1 MTTRIGMP
9 PIAIGIH
16 VRPAM
21 WRLKIFI
28 KHMKRSL
35 LILFCLIWSASAFSQ
50 IRLGQSRYASTK
62 PVNILE
68 LNYSKPQK
76 FRIAEIKAVGLST
89 LDEIAI
95 ISLSGLKVDDRID
108 VPGDAISN
116 ALKKLWGQ
124 GIIGDVKILVTKIEG
139 DDIYLLLDLTE
150 RPRFSRV
157 EFSGINKT
165 QEGELRDKV
174 NIRGR
179 VVRDDVLNTA
189 KRNIEKYY
197 LDKGYLNTDVKIS
210 QVRDTTLPNSV
221 KLRFDIDI
229 NSKVKI
235 NEIQFYGNSELT
247 DGALKGKMKKT
258 KEHARVAVFKDV
270 YSRIADAD
278 AASVKNSIMHTDT
291 ASNEDVKNYINKN
304 FKLNFFS
311 GSKYIPKEYRNDK
324 DQVIAFYNTK
334 GFRDAKILTDSV
346 YNFADDKI
354 NIDIELVEGKK
365 YYYRNITFAGNYV
378 HPSAVLQA
386 KLGIQKGDVYDK
398 EKLDK
403 RLNYD
408 PQKGDDVSSLY
419 QDDGYLF
426 FDIDPVEVNV
436 SGDSI
441 DMEMRIF
448 EGPQVTVNSVNIT
461 GNERTSDHVVMREI
475 RILPG
480 QKFNRAALVRTIREL
495 STLGYFDPEKINP
508 DLRPNFEA
516 ATVDITF
523 ELEERPNDQIELSG
537 GWGGFYGFVGTVGLV
552 FNNFSIKNIG
562 DFSKWDPLPVG
573 DGQKLSLRVQ
583 ANGKTFQ
590 NYSISLTEPWFGGKK
605 PQALSFSFNH
615 SVQRQLDMY
624 NQTNF
629 GNELGFFKITG
640 VTLGLAKRVTWPDDN
655 FSISNSL
662 QFQNYV
668 FDNYGTSFGLTYED
682 GTSKSITWNTT
693 IARTNIDNMT
703 FPRVGSNISLSV
715 AFTPPYASLNKD
727 INSESPDQ
735 EKYKWLEY
743 HKWMFDAAF
752 YTPLFGSSKFVGS
765 ARAHM
770 GFLGS
775 YGNKIGIIPLER
787 FVMGGDGMTF
797 NNFALGQE
805 IIGLR
810 GYENQSIT
818 PGSQTRGS
826 GEPYGGVVYNKFVTE
841 VRFLV
846 SPNPSATIF
855 LLGFAEAGNN
865 WGSYKEYNPYDLKKS
880 AGFGARIFMPAFGL
894 LGIDWG
900 YGFDRVP
907 GQLERSGA
915 QFHFTIGQ
923 QLR

>member
-1 MTTRIGMP
+1 M
-9 PIAIGIH
+9 
-16 VRPAM
+16 
-21 WRLKIFI
+21 
-28 KHMKRSL
+28 
-35 LILFCLIWSASAFSQ
+35 WSASAMAQ

-62 PVNILE
+62 PINILE
-68 LNYSKPQK
+68 LNYSKPEK

-89 LDEIAI
+89 LDEVAI
-95 ISLSGLKVDDRID
+95 ISLSGLKVDDRIE
-108 VPGDAISN
+108 VPGEALSN

-139 DDIYLLLDLTE
+139 EDIYLLLDLTE

-157 EFSGINKT
+157 EFTGISKT

-197 LDKGYLNTDVKIS
+197 LDKGFLNTDVKIY
-210 QVRDTTLPNSV
+210 QDRDTTLPNSV
-221 KLRFDIDI
+221 KLRFDINP

-235 NEIQFYGNSELT
+235 NEIQFYGNEELG

-258 KEHARVAVFKDV
+258 KEFARVSVFKDV
-270 YSRIADAD
+270 YSRVTDAD
-278 AASVKNSIMHTDT
+278 AESLKNSILYTDS
-291 ASNEDVKNYINKN
+291 ASTDDVKNYINKN
-304 FKLNFFS
+304 FKLNFLA
-311 GSKYIPKEYRNDK
+311 GSKYIPKEYRTDK
-324 DQVIAFYNTK
+324 DNVINFYNSK
-334 GFRDAKILTDSV
+334 GFRDAKILEDSV
-346 YNFADDKI
+346 YSFTDDKI
-354 NIDIELVEGKK
+354 NIDIEVKEGRK
-365 YYYRNITFAGNYV
+365 YYYRNITFTGNYI
-378 HPSAVLQA
+378 HPSSVLLA
-386 KLGIQKGDVYDK
+386 KLGIKKGDVYDK

-419 QDDGYLF
+419 QDNGYLF
-426 FDIDPVEVNV
+426 FNIDPVEVNV
-436 SGDSI
+436 TGDSI
-441 DMEMRIF
+441 DLEMRIF
-448 EGPQVTVNSVNIT
+448 EGPQVTVNSVSIK

-480 QKFNRAALVRTIREL
+480 QKFNRSALVRTIREL

-537 GWGGFYGFVGTVGLV
+537 GWGGFFGFVGTVGLV
-552 FNNFSIKNIG
+552 FNNFSVKNIG
-562 DFSKWDPLPVG
+562 DFDKWDPLPVG

-583 ANGKTFQ
+583 ANGRTFQ
-590 NYSISLTEPWFGGKK
+590 NYSLSLTEPWFGGKK
-605 PQALSFSFNH
+605 PNALSFSFNH
-615 SVQRQLDMY
+615 SVQRQVDFF
-624 NQTNF
+624 NQSNL

-640 VTLGLAKRVTWPDDN
+640 VTVGLAKRVTWPDDY

-668 FDNYGTSFGLTYED
+668 FDQFGTSFGLSYPT

-693 IARTNIDNMT
+693 IARNNVDNT
-703 FPRVGSNISLSV
+703 IFPRLGSNIML
-715 AFTPPYASLNKD
+715 AMNFTPPYTSLNPNITD
-727 INSESPDQ
+727 ESPDPQ
-735 EKYKWLEY
+735 KYQWLEY
-743 HKWMFDAAF
+743 HKWMFDASF
-752 YTPLFGSSKFVGS
+752 YTPIFGSSKWVAS

-775 YGNKIGIIPLER
+775 YGDKIGIIPLER

-818 PGSQTRGS
+818 PGRETRGS
-826 GEPYGGVVYNKFVTE
+826 ANPEPYGGVVYNKYVME

-865 WGSYKEYNPYDLKKS
+865 WGDYKDFNPYDLKKS

-894 LGIDWG
+894 LGVDWG
-900 YGFDRVP
+900 YGFDPIP
-907 GQLERSGA
+907 GTIQPSGA

-923 QLR
+923 QFR

>member
-1 MTTRIGMP
+1 
-9 PIAIGIH
+9 
-16 VRPAM
+16 
-21 WRLKIFI
+21 
-28 KHMKRSL
+28 MKRSL
-35 LILFCLIWSASAFSQ
+35 LILCCLIWSASAYSQ
-50 IRLGQSRYASTK
+50 IRLGQSRYASQK

-68 LNYSKPQK
+68 LNYAKPQK

-197 LDKGYLNTDVKIS
+197 LDKGYLNTDVKIF
-210 QVRDTTLPNSV
+210 QDRDTTLPNSV
-221 KLRFDIDI
+221 KLRFDIAI

-235 NEIQFYGNSELT
+235 NEIQFHGNEELS
-247 DGALKGKMKKT
+247 DRALKGKMKKT
-258 KEHARVAVFKDV
+258 KEHARVAVFKDL
-270 YSRIADAD
+270 YTRATDAD
-278 AASVKNSIMHTDT
+278 ASSIANSVLHTDS
-291 ASNEDVKNYINKN
+291 ASADDVKNYISKN
-304 FKLNFFS
+304 FKLNFFA

-324 DQVIAFYNTK
+324 DAVINFYNSR
-334 GFRDAKILTDSV
+334 GFRDAKILNDSV
-346 YNFADDKI
+346 YNFSEDKI
-354 NIDIELVEGKK
+354 NIDIDVVEGRK
-365 YYYRNITFAGNYV
+365 YYYRDITFSGNYI
-378 HPSAVLQA
+378 HPDAVLLA
-386 KLGIQKGDVYDK
+386 RLGIQKGDVYDK

-408 PQKGDDVSSLY
+408 PQRGDDVSSLY

-426 FDIDPVEVNV
+426 FSIDPVEVNV

-441 DMEMRIF
+441 DLEMRIF
-448 EGPQVTVNSVNIT
+448 EGPQVTVNSVNIK

-480 QKFNRAALVRTIREL
+480 QKFNRSALVRTIREL

-537 GWGGFYGFVGTVGLV
+537 GWGGFYRFVGTVGLV
-552 FNNFSIKNIG
+552 FNNFSVRNIG

-583 ANGKTFQ
+583 ANGRTFQ

-605 PQALSFSFNH
+605 PNALSFSFNH
-615 SVQRQLDMY
+615 SVQRQVDFI
-624 NQTNF
+624 NQANF
-629 GNELGFFKITG
+629 GNELGYFKITG
-640 VTLGLAKRVTWPDDN
+640 VTVGLAKRVTWPDDN

-662 QFQNYV
+662 QFQNYE
-668 FDNYGTSFGLTYED
+668 FDEFGTSFGLSYPT

-693 IARTNIDNMT
+693 IARTNIDNNT
-703 FPRVGSNISLSV
+703 FPRMGSNIMLSA
-715 AFTPPYASLNKD
+715 AFTPPYASLNKN
-727 INSESPDQ
+727 INDESPDQ

-743 HKWMFDAAF
+743 HKWMFDASF
-752 YTPLFGSSKFVGS
+752 YTPIFGSSKWVAS

-810 GYENQSIT
+810 GYENQTIT
-818 PGSQTRGS
+818 PGRETRGQ
-826 GEPYGGVVYNKFVTE
+826 ENADPYGGVVYNKFVTE

-865 WGSYKEYNPYDLKKS
+865 WGSYKDYNPYDLKKS

-900 YGFDRVP
+900 YGFDAVSP
-907 GQLERSGA
+907 SLERSGP

-923 QLR
+923 QFR

>member
-1 MTTRIGMP
+1 
-9 PIAIGIH
+9 
-16 VRPAM
+16 
-21 WRLKIFI
+21 
-28 KHMKRSL
+28 MKRTL
-35 LILFCLIWSASAFSQ
+35 LILFCLVWAGTAMAQ
-50 IRLGQSRYASTK
+50 IRLGQSRYASSK
-62 PVNILE
+62 PVDILE
-68 LNYSKPQK
+68 LNYAKPK
-76 FRIAEIKAVGLST
+76 TYRIAEIKAVGLTT

-95 ISLSGLKVDDRID
+95 LSLSGLKVDDKIE

-157 EFSGINKT
+157 EFQGVNKT
-165 QEGELRDKV
+165 QQSELKDKV

-189 KRNIEKYY
+189 KRTIEKYY
-197 LDKGYLNTDVKIS
+197 LDKGFLNTEVKIL
-210 QVRDTTLPNSV
+210 QERDTTLPNSV
-221 KLRFDIDI
+221 KLIFDVAQNDKVRI
-229 NSKVKI
+229 NAI
-235 NEIQFYGNSELT
+235 EFYGNEAIADSK
-247 DGALKGKMKKT
+247 LKKKLKKT
-258 KEHARVAVFKDV
+258 KEHARVSVFKDI
-270 YSRIADAD
+270 YSRATDASAADL
-278 AASVKNSIMHTDT
+278 KNALLHTDS
-291 ASNEDVKNYINKN
+291 ASHEDVKEYINRN

-324 DQVIAFYNTK
+324 DNVINFYQSK
-334 GFRDAKILTDSV
+334 GYRDARIVNDSV
-346 YNFADDKI
+346 YKFTQDKI
-354 NIDIELVEGKK
+354 NIDIDVEEGKQ
-365 YYYRNITFAGNYV
+365 YYYRNITFAGNFI
-378 HPSAVLQA
+378 HPDAVLQA
-386 KLGIQKGDVYDK
+386 KLGIQKGDIYDK

-408 PQKGDDVSSLY
+408 PTKGDDVSSLY
-419 QDDGYLF
+419 QNDGYLF
-426 FDIDPVEVNV
+426 FTINPVEVNV
-436 SGDSI
+436 AGDSI
-441 DMEMRIF
+441 DLEMRIF
-448 EGPQVTVNSVNIT
+448 EGPQVTVNSVNIK

-480 QKFNRAALVRTIREL
+480 QKFNRELLVRTIREL

-537 GWGGFYGFVGTVGLV
+537 GWGGFYGFVGTVGLS
-552 FNNFSIKNIG
+552 FNNFSIRNIG

-583 ANGKTFQ
+583 ANGRSFQ
-590 NYSISLTEPWFGGKK
+590 NYSVSLTEPWFGGKK
-605 PQALSFSFNH
+605 PNALSFAFNH
-615 SVQRQLDMY
+615 SVQRQVDFR
-624 NQTNF
+624 NRNNF
-629 GNELGFFKITG
+629 GNELGYFKITG
-640 VTLGLAKRVTWPDDN
+640 LTLGLAKRVIWPDDN

-662 QFQNYV
+662 QFQIYE
-668 FDNYGTSFGLTYED
+668 FDQFGTSFGLSYPT

-693 IARTNIDNMT
+693 ISRYNLDNPT
-703 FPRVGSNISLSV
+703 FPRFGSNIILSV
-715 AFTPPYASLNKD
+715 DLTPPYTSLNKN
-727 INSESPDQ
+727 ITPESTDQ

-743 HKWMFDAAF
+743 NKFMFDASI
-752 YTPLFGSSKFVGS
+752 YTPLFGSSKFVAS

-775 YGNKIGIIPLER
+775 YGDKLGIIPLER

-818 PGSQTRGS
+818 PGKETRGTLDPD
-826 GEPYGGVVYNKFVTE
+826 PYGGVVYNKYVME
-841 VRFLV
+841 LRYLI

-855 LLGFAEAGNN
+855 VLGFAEAGNN
-865 WGSYKEYNPYDLKKS
+865 WGDYADFNPYDLKKA
-880 AGFGARIFMPAFGL
+880 AGVGARIFMPAFGL

-900 YGFDRVP
+900 YGFDKVRVAQ
-907 GQLERSGA
+907 GNTFREVTSGS

>member
-1 MTTRIGMP
+1 
-9 PIAIGIH
+9 
-16 VRPAM
+16 
-21 WRLKIFI
+21 
-28 KHMKRSL
+28 MKRSL
-35 LILFCLIWSASAFSQ
+35 LILFCLIWASTAMSQ
-50 IRLGQSRYASTK
+50 IRLGQSRFATAK
-62 PVNILE
+62 PVDILE
-68 LNYSKPQK
+68 LNYSKPQT
-76 FRIAEIKAVGLST
+76 FRVAEIKAVGLST
-89 LDEIAI
+89 LDENAI
-95 ISLSGLKVDDRID
+95 ISLAGIKVDDRIE

-116 ALKKLWGQ
+116 ALKKLWNQ

-139 DDIYLLLDLTE
+139 EDIYLLLELTE

-157 EFSGINKT
+157 EFTGINKT
-165 QEGELRDKV
+165 QESELRDKI

-179 VVRDDVLNTA
+179 VVREDVLNTA
-189 KRNIEKYY
+189 ERNIQKYFV
-197 LDKGYLNTDVKIS
+197 DKGYLNTEVKVN

-221 KLRFDIDI
+221 LLRFDVDPK
-229 NSKVKI
+229 SKVKI
-235 NEIQFYGNSELT
+235 NEIRIFGNEEIADSKV
-247 DGALKGKMKKT
+247 KGKLKKT
-258 KEHARVAVFKDV
+258 KEHARVSVFRDL
-270 YSRIADAD
+270 YSRMTDAS
-278 AASVKNSIMHTDT
+278 ASDFANTIRYTDS
-291 ASNEDVKNYINKN
+291 ASREDVKTYINKN
-304 FKLNFFS
+304 FKLNFFA

-324 DQVIAFYNTK
+324 DNVINFYQTK
-334 GFRDAKILTDSV
+334 GFRDAKIVSDSV
-346 YNFADDKI
+346 YAYGKDEI
-354 NIDIELVEGKK
+354 NIDLELEEGRK
-365 YYYRNITFAGNYV
+365 YYYRNIEFTGNFI
-378 HPSAVLQA
+378 HPDEVLRA

-398 EKLDK
+398 ERLDK

-426 FDIDPVEVNV
+426 FNIQPVEVNV
-436 SGDSI
+436 VGDSI
-441 DMEMRIF
+441 DLEMRIF
-448 EGPQVTVNSVNIT
+448 EGPQVTVNSVNIK

-480 QKFNRAALVRTIREL
+480 QKFNRALLVRTIREL
-495 STLGYFDPEKINP
+495 SQLGYFDPEKINP

-562 DFSKWDPLPVG
+562 NFDKWDPLPVG

-583 ANGKTFQ
+583 ANGRTFQ
-590 NYSISLTEPWFGGKK
+590 NYSVSLTEPWFGGRK
-605 PQALSFSFNH
+605 PNALSISFNH
-615 SVQRQLDMY
+615 SVQRQVDFF
-624 NQTNF
+624 NSANF

-640 VTLGLAKRVTWPDDN
+640 ATIGLARRVTWPDDY

-662 QFQNYV
+662 QFQVYE
-668 FDNYGTSFGLTYED
+668 FDRFGTSFGLSYPT
-682 GTSKSITWNTT
+682 GRSNSITFNNT
-693 IARTNIDNMT
+693 IARNNVDNPIY
-703 FPRVGSNISLSV
+703 PRFGSNIMLST
-715 AFTPPYASLNKD
+715 ALTPPYTSLNKNID
-727 INSESPDQ
+727 AESPDE

-743 HKWMFDAAF
+743 HKWMFDASI
-752 YTPLFGSSKFVGS
+752 YTPLFGSNKLVAS

-775 YGNKIGIIPLER
+775 YGDRIGIIPLER

-818 PGSQTRGS
+818 PGRDTRGT
-826 GEPYGGVVYNKFVTE
+826 ENPDPYGGIVYNKYVME
-841 VRFLV
+841 LRFLV

-855 LLGFAEAGNN
+855 VLGFAEAGNN
-865 WGSYKEYNPYDLKKS
+865 WGSYKEFNPYDLKKS

-894 LGIDWG
+894 LGVDWG
-900 YGFDRVP
+900 YGFDAIP
-907 GQLERSGA
+907 GQTRRSGP

-923 QLR
+923 QFR

>member
-1 MTTRIGMP
+1 M
-9 PIAIGIH
+9 
-16 VRPAM
+16 
-21 WRLKIFI
+21 
-28 KHMKRSL
+28 
-35 LILFCLIWSASAFSQ
+35 IWSASAYSQ

-76 FRIAEIKAVGLST
+76 FRIAEIKAVGLTT

-95 ISLSGLKVDDRID
+95 ISLSGLKVDDQID

-139 DDIYLLLDLTE
+139 NDIYLLLDLTE

-157 EFSGINKT
+157 EFTGINKT

-197 LDKGYLNTDVKIS
+197 LDKGYLNTDVKVF
-210 QVRDTTLPNSV
+210 QDRDTTLPNSV

-235 NEIQFYGNSELT
+235 NEIDFQGNEELA
-247 DGALKGKMKKT
+247 DRALKGKMKKT
-258 KEHARVAVFKDV
+258 KEHARVSVFKDV

-278 AASVKNSIMHTDT
+278 AESVKSSVLHTDS
-291 ASNEDVKNYINKN
+291 ASYDDAKNYINKN
-304 FKLNFFS
+304 FKLNFFA

-324 DQVIAFYNTK
+324 DAVINFYNSK
-334 GFRDAKILTDSV
+334 GFRDAKILNDTV
-346 YNFADDKI
+346 YNFSEDKI
-354 NIDIELVEGKK
+354 NIEIDVVEGRK
-365 YYYRNITFAGNYV
+365 YYYRNITFSGNYI
-378 HPSAVLQA
+378 HPDAVLLA

-408 PQKGDDVSSLY
+408 PQRGDDVSSLY

-426 FDIDPVEVNV
+426 FNIDPVEVNV
-436 SGDSI
+436 AGDSI
-441 DMEMRIF
+441 DLEMRIF
-448 EGPQVTVNSVNIT
+448 EGPQVTVNSVNIK

-480 QKFNRAALVRTIREL
+480 QKFNRALLVRTIREL

-552 FNNFSIKNIG
+552 FNNFSIRNIG

-605 PQALSFSFNH
+605 PNALSFSFNH
-615 SVQRQLDMY
+615 SVQRQVDYY
-624 NQTNF
+624 NTVASDD
-629 GNELGFFKITG
+629 LGFFKITG
-640 VTLGLAKRVTWPDDN
+640 VTVGLAKRVTWPDDN
-655 FSISNSL
+655 FSVSNSL
-662 QFQNYV
+662 QFQNYE
-668 FDNYGTSFGLTYED
+668 FDQYGTSFGLSYAT
-682 GTSKSITWNTT
+682 GVSKSVTWNTT
-693 IARTNIDNMT
+693 IARTNIDNNT
-703 FPRVGSNISLSV
+703 FPRMGSNIILSA
-715 AFTPPYASLNKD
+715 AFTPPYASLNKNID
-727 INSESPDQ
+727 EESTDE

-743 HKWMFDAAF
+743 HKWMFDASF
-752 YTPLFGSSKFVGS
+752 YTPIFGSSKWVAS

-818 PGSQTRGS
+818 PGKDTRGTANPD
-826 GEPYGGVVYNKFVTE
+826 PYGGVVYNKFVTE

-865 WGSYKEYNPYDLKKS
+865 WGSYKDYNPYDLKKS

-900 YGFDRVP
+900 YGFDTVAP
-907 GQLERSGA
+907 SLERSGP

-923 QLR
+923 QFR

>member
-1 MTTRIGMP
+1 
-9 PIAIGIH
+9 
-16 VRPAM
+16 
-21 WRLKIFI
+21 
-28 KHMKRSL
+28 MKKSL
-35 LILFCLIWSASAFSQ
+35 LVLFCLVLASSSMAQ
-50 IRLGQSRYASTK
+50 VRLGQSRYANTK
-62 PVNILE
+62 PINIME

-76 FRIAEIKAVGLST
+76 YRIAEIKAVGLTT

-95 ISLSGLKVDDRID
+95 LSLSGLKVDDVIE

-124 GIIGDVKILVTKIEG
+124 GIIGDVKVLVTKVEG

-157 EFSGINKT
+157 EFSGISKT
-165 QEGELRDKV
+165 QESELKDKV

-197 LDKGYLNTDVKIS
+197 LDKGFLNTDVKII
-210 QVRDTTLPNSV
+210 QERDTTIPNSV
-221 KLRFDIDI
+221 KLRFEVDPKT
-229 NSKVKI
+229 KVKI
-235 NEIQFYGNSELT
+235 NEIKVFGNEEISDYAVKSKL
-247 DGALKGKMKKT
+247 KKT
-258 KEHARVAVFKDV
+258 HEYPRVSIFKDL
-270 YSRIADAD
+270 YSRATDANVED
-278 AASVKNSIMHTDT
+278 WKNTIFYTDSASED
-291 ASNEDVKNYINKN
+291 DVKTYINKN
-304 FKLNFFS
+304 FKLNFFA
-311 GSKYIPKEYRNDK
+311 GSKFIPKEYRNDK
-324 DQVIAFYNTK
+324 DLVIDYYNSQ
-334 GFRDAKILTDSV
+334 GFRDAKILNDSI
-346 YNFADDKI
+346 YDYAEDEI
-354 NIDIELVEGKK
+354 NIDISLVEGQK
-365 YYYRNITFAGNYV
+365 YYYRNITFAGNFI
-378 HPSAVLQA
+378 HPDEVLQA
-386 KLGIQKGDVYDK
+386 KLGIKRGDVYDK

-426 FDIDPVEVNV
+426 FSIDPVEVNV
-436 SGDSI
+436 AGDSI
-441 DMEMRIF
+441 DLEMRIF
-448 EGPQVTVNSVNIT
+448 EGPQVTVNSVAIK

-480 QKFNRAALVRTIREL
+480 QKFNRALLVRTIREL

-552 FNNFSIKNIG
+552 FNNFSLKNIG
-562 DFSKWDPLPVG
+562 NFDKWDPLPVG
-573 DGQKLSLRVQ
+573 DGQKLSLRIQ
-583 ANGKTFQ
+583 ANGQSFQ
-590 NYSISLTEPWFGGKK
+590 NYSVSLTEPWFGGKK
-605 PQALSFSFNH
+605 PNALSFAFNH
-615 SVQRQLDMY
+615 SVQRQVDYY
-624 NQTNF
+624 NQSNF

-640 VTLGLAKRVTWPDDN
+640 VTLGLAKRVTWPDDY
-655 FSISNSL
+655 FSVSNAL
-662 QFQNYV
+662 QFQIYEFNQ
-668 FDNYGTSFGLTYED
+668 YGTSFGLSYPT
-682 GTSKSITWNTT
+682 GTSNSIAFKNT
-693 IARTNIDNMT
+693 IARNNVDNPI
-703 FPRVGSNISLSV
+703 FPRLGSNIVL
-715 AFTPPYASLNKD
+715 ATTFTPPYTALNPN
-727 INSESPDQ
+727 ITEESSDQ

-743 HKWMFDAAF
+743 HKWMFDASI
-752 YTPLFGSSKFVGS
+752 YTPIFGSSKWVAS

-787 FVMGGDGMTF
+787 FVMGGDGMSF

-818 PGSQTRGS
+818 PGKETRGTANPD
-826 GEPYGGVVYNKFVTE
+826 PYGGVVYNKYVME

-865 WGSYKEYNPYDLKKS
+865 WGTYADFNPYDLYKS

-894 LGIDWG
+894 LGVDWG
-900 YGFDRVP
+900 YGFDAIP
-907 GQLERSGA
+907 GTTKASGT

-923 QLR
+923 QFR